1 MLLSKDNINLSYTY
15 DSQLIWIR
23 GVGTYIYS
31 QNKVDTSIAL
41 DGNNLLLT
49 LRTSLSNAHYNSA
62 GTVYYYWIR

>member
-1 MLLSKDNINLSYTY
+1 MLLSKDNINLTYTY

-31 QNKVDTSIAL
+31 RGTDTSIAL

-49 LRTSLSNAHYNSA
+49 LNTSQSNAHYNSA